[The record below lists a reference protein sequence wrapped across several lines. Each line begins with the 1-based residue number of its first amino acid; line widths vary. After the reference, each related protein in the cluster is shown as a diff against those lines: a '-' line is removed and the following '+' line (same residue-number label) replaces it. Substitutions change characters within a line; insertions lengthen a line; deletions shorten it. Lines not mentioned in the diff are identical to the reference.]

1 MCIIYT
7 WGVLST
13 NLGPVFPPFFLLAGI
28 QIQGT
33 TLQIGDDAPIEKAGH
48 EGGAEERGNLP
59 GNPQKR
65 WPSPEVFFG
74 VPPTRDKL
82 QCKLSKTKLLSH
94 GRDSQ
99 PEQLLSL
106 YANPANI
113 NQVQE

>member
-1 MCIIYT
+1 MFMCIIYT

-59 GNPQKR
+59 GLIRFLSCWTRGESTKKVSQSEGKALQIRKKGGHLQKF
-65 WPSPEVFFG
+65 FFG
-74 VPPTRDKL
+74 VPLLGDKL
-82 QCKLSKTKLLSH
+82 Q
-94 GRDSQ
+94 
-99 PEQLLSL
+99 
-106 YANPANI
+106 
-113 NQVQE
+113 